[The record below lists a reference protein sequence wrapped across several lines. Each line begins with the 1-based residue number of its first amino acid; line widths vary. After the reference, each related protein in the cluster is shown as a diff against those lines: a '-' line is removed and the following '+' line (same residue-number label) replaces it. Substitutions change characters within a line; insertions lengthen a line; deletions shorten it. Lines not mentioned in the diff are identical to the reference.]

1 MSTNISDRRYDRVVF
16 LPDFSILR
24 YLSIDEC
31 LSFLTSSASR
41 GAADQDAPEKAR
53 PAVCLPLIHYS
64 GVAFDTSLTTHSLID
79 LKVEV
84 RTKTRSF
91 GQIVREFVDRG
102 CDVYFYVNPALD
114 FLDLPL
120 THVADIRGVGS
131 PTACFYKSHT
141 RQILKKLIADG
152 ISAARRAMD
161 DNEEL
166 LSRLRGLAIDIAS
179 IWGMGGEEEAV
190 HMTCFCD
197 ECRRYYVTNGVNVDS
212 FQTRPSPWHLGLR
225 ASDTGVSYIDNFD
238 PNDTAD
244 SIIGKSRLRGFDQ
257 PFEDA
262 DSLRQ
267 AAESLK
273 KFMDVRH
280 NLVEEVLADLFDSM
294 GSIDGGSKLRR
305 IVITEGV
312 DYDWTSGVFLSSL
325 SNKVVHEVWLD
336 PTDKAHGLGI
346 PHRFFMCRRSTYFIN
361 ALYDFLWSA
370 SDDRIRTATQLA
382 NMTEDSIKRELKRRL
397 YLVVNGIQA
406 DVRALSFIYGGAPKF
421 RGFVSVLLDGA
432 IAEDIMQDAL
442 TDTGLH

>member
-1 MSTNISDRRYDRVVF
+1 MSANISDRKFDRVAF
-16 LPDFSILR
+16 LPDLFILR

-31 LSFLTSSASR
+31 LSFLTSNESR
-41 GAADQDAPEKAR
+41 GDADQDALGKTR

-84 RTKTRSF
+84 NRTKAMSF
-91 GQIVREFVDRG
+91 GQIVRGFVDHG

-120 THVADIRGVGS
+120 THVVDIRHVGS
-131 PTACFYKSHT
+131 PTACFHKSYT

-152 ISAARRAMD
+152 ISAARRALD
-161 DNEEL
+161 NNEEL

-190 HMTCFCD
+190 YMTCFCD

-212 FQTRPSPWHLGLR
+212 FQTRPSPWQLGLR
-225 ASDTGVSYIDNFD
+225 ASADGISYIDNFN
-238 PNDTAD
+238 PNDTAE
-244 SIIGKSRLRGFDQ
+244 SIVEKSRLRRFDQ
-257 PFEDA
+257 PFEDT
-262 DSLRQ
+262 DRLQ
-267 AAESLK
+267 KAAESLK

-280 NLVEEVLADLFDSM
+280 SLVEKILADLFDSM
-294 GSIDGGSKLRR
+294 GSMDGASRLRR

-312 DYDWTSGVFLSSL
+312 DYDWTSGIFLSSL
-325 SNKVVHEVWLD
+325 SKKVVHEVWLD

-361 ALYDFLWSA
+361 ALFDFIWSVN
-370 SDDRIRTATQLA
+370 DDRIRTTTQLA
-382 NMTEDSIKRELKRRL
+382 NMTEDAIRRELERRL
-397 YLVVNGIQA
+397 HLVVKGIQT
-406 DVRALSFIYGGAPKF
+406 DVRALSFIYGGAPEF
-421 RGFVSVLLDGA
+421 RGFVSVLLDSA
-432 IAEDIMQDAL
+432 IVE
-442 TDTGLH
+442 